1 MKLAF
6 AVAVNI
12 SIIASIVILIR
23 EYRGKTER
31 KYLIGAAVFATML
44 LVVLGGS
51 IADIFSLALPAL
63 IHKASDI
70 VAVPV
75 FLAAGAVI
83 YSIAASSEETVNESQ
98 IRAQRHVSQG
108 NFAMAKE
115 EIELAIAANPN
126 DALNYYALGVIHYNL
141 KQFGK
146 AQKNLKQAVFIER
159 SNSDAWFLIGRIYYE
174 KYDFDRASKYF
185 EKAVEID
192 PAMIKARFG
201 LAAILFERGLIDE
214 AQHHYARIIEVDPM
228 NANAHYNLGSCYL
241 EKELYREAIREH
253 EISAG
258 LDTNNAYAYYWI
270 GYSYIRLD
278 DKKRAGQAFARSLER
293 GYEGAAEALK
303 DLI

>member
-6 AVAVNI
+6 AVVVNL
-12 SIIASIVILIR
+12 SILASTVILIH
-23 EYRGKTER
+23 EYRRKAER
-31 KYLIGAAVFATML
+31 KYLIAAAVFTAMF
-44 LVVLGGS
+44 LVILSSAV
-51 IADIFSLALPAL
+51 ADIFNLGLPAL
-63 IHKASDI
+63 IHKISAV
-70 VAVPV
+70 VAVPI

-83 YSIAASSEETVNESQ
+83 YAIAASGKETINESQ
-98 IRAQRHVSQG
+98 IKAQRYVSQG
-108 NFAMAKE
+108 KFDMAKD
-115 EIELAIAANPN
+115 EIEQAIADNPN

-141 KQFGK
+141 KQYGK

-159 SNSDAWFLIGRIYYE
+159 DNSDAWFLIGRIYYE
-174 KYDFDRASKYF
+174 KYDFDQATKYF
-185 EKAVEID
+185 EKAIAID

-201 LAAILFERGLIDE
+201 LGAILFERGLIDD
-214 AQHHYARIIEVDPM
+214 ASQQYARIVEADPM

-241 EKELYREAIREH
+241 EKELYRDAIREH

-270 GYSYIRLD
+270 GYSYIQLD
-278 DKKRAGQAFARSLER
+278 DTRRAGQAFARSLER